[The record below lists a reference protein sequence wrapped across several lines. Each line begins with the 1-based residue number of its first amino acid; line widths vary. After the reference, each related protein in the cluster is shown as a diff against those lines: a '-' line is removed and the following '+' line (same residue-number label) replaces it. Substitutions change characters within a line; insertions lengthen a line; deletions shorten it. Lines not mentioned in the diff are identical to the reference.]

1 MINEQRQTGEWI
13 TISQAVKRLPVRV
26 AKSTVRRWIEEG
38 KYGIVAGKFAGR
50 VVIRSDTLPEILDDP
65 FA

>member
-1 MINEQRQTGEWI
+1 MISDQGNSGEWI

-38 KYGIVAGKFAGR
+38 KYGIIAGKFAGR
-50 VVIRSDTLPEILDDP
+50 VVIRADTLPEILDNP
-65 FA
+65 FI